1 MRHQQQLRN
10 SKRPNTSGE
19 QTSRRPRRRMDTAR
33 ILARCVAASTTIFVG
48 PYHLDRTHPA
58 TDISDLQPNG
68 VFTLS
73 VVHGTLDATL
83 EAPARNCPPLSSH
96 VPFQTPQILCSGTSH
111 TVQYFTD
118 TYTAKLTSHQRPTRI
133 VLRQIV
139 PALLATER

>member
-1 MRHQQQLRN
+1 
-10 SKRPNTSGE
+10 
-19 QTSRRPRRRMDTAR
+19 MDTAR